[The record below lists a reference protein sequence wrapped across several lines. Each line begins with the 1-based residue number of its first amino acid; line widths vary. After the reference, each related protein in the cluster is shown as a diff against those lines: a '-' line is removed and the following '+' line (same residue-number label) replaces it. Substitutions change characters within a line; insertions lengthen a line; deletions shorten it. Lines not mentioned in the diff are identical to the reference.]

1 MFPQRQRRGSGEGD
15 GECNESRGVC
25 HTDADPPAAADPW
38 DAQARTGRDATTWA
52 YRAGG
57 PHRAF
62 AGSRAVTRNVIPLR
76 VSDDRDSPTIRP
88 AEAAGQWRQNSLP
101 SGSCITAH
109 R

>member
-25 HTDADPPAAADPW
+25 HTHADPPAAAAPW
-38 DAQARTGRDATTWA
+38 DARARTGHDATTWA

-76 VSDDRDSPTIRP
+76 VADDRDSPTIGP
-88 AEAAGQWRQNSLP
+88 SGAAGVRVP
-101 SGSCITAH
+101 
-109 R
+109 